1 MRIETLE
8 QYLIIRGETD
18 EDLTYKL
25 NRKIAELKGKNPK
38 VTFDGLT
45 AYVKY
50 YESEKIP
57 ESLADEYEIAGA
69 EFTCSQCPAFV
80 PRYRGDGRPDRRCK
94 KGGCPISEFKMTY
107 DESPACDALFE
118 MIRKGTVKLCFSE

>member
-25 NRKIAELKGKNPK
+25 NRKMMELKDKRPK
-38 VTFDGLT
+38 VSFDGLT

-57 ESLADEYEIAGA
+57 ESLADEYELTGAG
-69 EFTCSQCPAFV
+69 FTCRQCPAFI
-80 PRYRGDGRPDRRCK
+80 PRYREDGRPDRRCK
-94 KGGCPISEFKMTY
+94 KGGCPEAEFRTTY
-107 DESPACDALFE
+107 EQSPACDALFD
-118 MIRKGTVKLCFSE
+118 MIRKGKVKLCFSE